1 MRHPSLR
8 DEGLRDLPIKPV
20 AHAWADFIVAE
31 LIFTLRLAFV
41 VQSVVTVS
49 SSLSQFFGC
58 AISKGVAT
66 GGWVIGKISKES
78 LHPDAC
84 SGGGGISLGCS
95 NPPGALGIYSAMK
108 GSQTF
113 QLKPDAHG
121 WADLSLLSSSLSQ
134 LFGFAMGMRLTIGG
148 CVIGKIS

>member
-1 MRHPSLR
+1 MMVQLLGGLSAASIAPRRRTARRSL
-8 DEGLRDLPIKPV
+8 KPV
-20 AHAWADFIVAE
+20 VHAWADFIVAE
-31 LIFTLRLAFV
+31 LFFTLRLAFV

-95 NPPGALGIYSAMK
+95 NPPGALGIYSTM
-108 GSQTF
+108 
-113 QLKPDAHG
+113 
-121 WADLSLLSSSLSQ
+121 
-134 LFGFAMGMRLTIGG
+134 
-148 CVIGKIS
+148 